1 LADNV
6 NPEHPVGALFQGVDL
21 YWASPLELNPPGQV
35 EASPL
40 FTSTPEAWSM
50 REPFIVSPDITLFQ
64 MERDAFQTRGTKIF
78 GAALSGV
85 FPSFFSGAEKPTRE
99 GSEEVLPDMPTDA
112 AASRIIVV
120 GDSDFASNI
129 INVSG
134 ARYNLDFLLRAAD
147 WLASDDDIIG
157 IRNRQQQ
164 TGRLD
169 KIIDPEL
176 RALAMRFS
184 QVANVGF
191 VPLLVIAAGIVL
203 AWRRRTRARNASVK
217 SAKESS
223 DEL

>member
-1 LADNV
+1 
-6 NPEHPVGALFQGVDL
+6 
-21 YWASPLELNPPGQV
+21 
-35 EASPL
+35 
-40 FTSTPEAWSM
+40 
-50 REPFIVSPDITLFQ
+50 

-85 FPSFFSGAEKPTRE
+85 FPSFFSGVVKPTRE
-99 GSEEVLPDMPTDA
+99 GSDEVLPDMPAQA

-120 GDSDFASNI
+120 GDSDFATSI

-184 QVANVGF
+184 QVVNVGF
-191 VPLLVIAAGIVL
+191 MPLLVIAAGLIL
-203 AWRRRTRARNASVK
+203 AWRRRTLSLNAPAKPV
-217 SAKESS
+217 KESS
-223 DEL
+223 DDL